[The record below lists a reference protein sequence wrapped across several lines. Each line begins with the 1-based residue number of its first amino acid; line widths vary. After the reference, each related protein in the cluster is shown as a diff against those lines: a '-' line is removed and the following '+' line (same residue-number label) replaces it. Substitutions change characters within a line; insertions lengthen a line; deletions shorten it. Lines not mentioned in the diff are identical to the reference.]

1 MSKFFNHLH
10 LQVVYIRPEEVS
22 EPSLSAE
29 WLDGSRQ
36 HVDLNGKSPAEI
48 SETFELLSAQATAEE
63 MIYRPKSSSTQMPS
77 IQGFNYHCLIDKKP
91 LGLTELPGTSFIFL
105 LLEIYIFCYDE
116 FFLSGANLV
125 NRTPPRGLKIST
137 QTLLEDIAKG
147 WG

>member
-1 MSKFFNHLH
+1 M
-10 LQVVYIRPEEVS
+10 VYIRPEEVS

-105 LLEIYIFCYDE
+105 RDMYLFLFIFEIILIFK
-116 FFLSGANLV
+116 
-125 NRTPPRGLKIST
+125 LKRNKAYGC
-137 QTLLEDIAKG
+137 LG
-147 WG
+147 C

>member
-1 MSKFFNHLH
+1 M
-10 LQVVYIRPEEVS
+10 VYIRPEEVS

-105 LLEIYIFCYDE
+105 RDMY
-116 FFLSGANLV
+116 FFLLFV
-125 NRTPPRGLKIST
+125 IYFFKYF
-137 QTLLEDIAKG
+137 
-147 WG
+147 

>member
-22 EPSLSAE
+22 EPGLSAE

-91 LGLTELPGTSFIFL
+91 LGLTELPGTSLIFL
-105 LLEIYIFCYDE
+105 LLEIYIFCL
-116 FFLSGANLV
+116 FFNYF
-125 NRTPPRGLKIST
+125 
-137 QTLLEDIAKG
+137 
-147 WG
+147 

>member
-91 LGLTELPGTSFIFL
+91 LGLTELPGTSLIFL
-105 LLEIYIFCYDE
+105 LLEIYIFCYLFCL
-116 FFLSGANLV
+116 FFNYF
-125 NRTPPRGLKIST
+125 
-137 QTLLEDIAKG
+137 
-147 WG
+147 